1 MSNRQ
6 PAALRRLPRRRS
18 SIRLRLLVQ
27 SLVTLGL
34 LFLAALLVSTQVNRL
49 LDATGVLEKAAERV
63 RVVGQVRTDSTALL
77 GTISRLL
84 PLQDSIVFSR
94 EVDSALGDLERSA
107 GELQA
112 LVAAEEETAIRDA
125 LSTVAERVAGI
136 VNLSQTM
143 VLQAQAEQWA
153 AVQVRVGVLNR
164 DQQQINAEIGR
175 LVEQVQARQ
184 QLASREVAAAREAV
198 VVYPGIVGIV
208 TILVTVGAFV
218 DINQRIR
225 GPVAALTAGTA
236 RLAAGAFG
244 ERVEVNSNDEM
255 GEVAEAFNAMAAEL
269 QISYGV
275 LEERVQERTRD
286 LALAAEVGQR
296 LARVRD
302 LEELLD
308 EAVRR
313 IRDRFDLYYTQI
325 YLVDEAGRNLVLYAG
340 TGEVGAE
347 LVRRGFR
354 LPIDRRSING
364 TAVLE
369 KEAVVIPSTTK
380 STFFRPNPLLPDTR
394 SEMAIPLLLGD
405 QVLGVLDL
413 QDDEAETLTVEI
425 LPAFRVLAG
434 QLAIAVENA
443 RLFAEVEEARREAM
457 EAGRFRTR
465 EGWRQFLDAIERKEY
480 IGFDYA
486 GASLAPLTQPLT
498 LNSGASTG
506 VLAAPILFNAEE
518 IGAIEL
524 QAPDGMEWTPAE
536 VELVNSVA
544 AQVAQQVE
552 NLRLLAES
560 QRYREEAEETLRR
573 VTSEGWAGY
582 SETAGQ
588 PLAYAYDNGEIRPAT
603 RPMQGWQE
611 RLAASLQ
618 VRGVKI
624 GELIAPEPGQSAEAA
639 RLVGAVAE
647 RLSAHI
653 DNLRLSRQVQETLAL
668 TERLY
673 EASARLNATR
683 DLQQAL
689 AAVAESRRHPAIDRA
704 ALFLLERDATGEL
717 KAIVSAANWTSGAGP
732 EPTPIGTRYE
742 KEAMAALS
750 LLTTESPL
758 FSGDVANDDRA
769 DATTKA
775 VFAALEIGCL
785 VVIPLWARDRQIGAL
800 LLEGREAQDLRP
812 EDFEAQIS
820 LGGQLAV
827 ALDRHMLL
835 QSAQRRAERE
845 RLINVIGQKIQSAP
859 TMESAMQV
867 ALTELSQALKAR
879 RGYVELNVVSP
890 GSGEQVA
897 IVAE

>member
-6 PAALRRLPRRRS
+6 SAPRRPQGRRS

-34 LFLAALLVSTQVNRL
+34 IFLAALLVSTQVNRL
-49 LDATGVLEKAAERV
+49 LDATGVLEQAAERV
-63 RVVGQVRTDSTALL
+63 RIVGQVRTDSTALL

-84 PLQDSIVFSR
+84 PVQDSAVFAR
-94 EVDSALGDLERSA
+94 EVGSALGELEMSA

-112 LVAAEEETAIRDA
+112 LVDAEEEAAIREA
-125 LSTVAERVAGI
+125 LSTVAGRVAGI
-136 VNLSQTM
+136 VNLSRTM
-143 VLQAQAEQWA
+143 VLQAQGEQWA

-175 LVEQVQARQ
+175 LVEQVRARQ
-184 QLASREVAAAREAV
+184 QLASREVADAREAV

-208 TILVTVGAFV
+208 TILVSIGAFV

-236 RLAAGAFG
+236 RLAAGDFG
-244 ERVEVNSNDEM
+244 QRVDVNSDDEM
-255 GEVAEAFNAMAAEL
+255 GEVAQAFNAMAAEL

-296 LARVRD
+296 LSRVRD
-302 LEELLD
+302 MEELLD

-369 KEAVVIPSTTK
+369 KEAVVIPSTAK
-380 STFFRPNPLLPDTR
+380 STFFRPNPLLPATR
-394 SEMAIPLLLGD
+394 SEMAVPLLLGE

-443 RLFAEVEEARREAM
+443 RLFAQVEEARHEAM

-465 EGWRQFLDAIERKEY
+465 EGWQRFLDAVERKEL

-486 GASLAPLTQPLT
+486 GAAVTPLSQPLA
-498 LNSGASTG
+498 LRPGAPAG
-506 VLAAPILFNAEE
+506 VLAAPIVFNAEE

-524 QAPDGMEWTPAE
+524 QAPSGAEWSPAQ

-560 QRYREEAEETLRR
+560 ERYRQEAEETLRR
-573 VTSEGWAGY
+573 VTSEGWA
-582 SETAGQ
+582 SHIEMAAR
-588 PLAYAYDNGEIRPAT
+588 PLAYAYDGGEVRPANGPT
-603 RPMQGWQE
+603 QEWQE

-624 GELIAPEPGQSAEAA
+624 GELRAPEPGQSPEAA

-653 DNLRLSRQVQETLAL
+653 DNLRLSGQVQDTLAL

-683 DLQQAL
+683 DLQRAL
-689 AAVAESRRHPAIDRA
+689 AAVAESRRHPAIDRGV
-704 ALFLLERDATGEL
+704 LFLLERDATGEL

-732 EPTPIGTRYE
+732 QPTPAGVRYE
-742 KEAMAALS
+742 KEAMSALR
-750 LLTTESPL
+750 LLTTETPL
-758 FSGDVANDDRA
+758 FSGDVAHDDRA
-769 DATTKA
+769 DAATKA
-775 VFAALEIGCL
+775 VFAALGIGCV

-800 LLEGREAQDLRP
+800 LLEGPQAQELRP
-812 EDFEAQIS
+812 DDFGAQIS
-820 LGGQLAV
+820 LAGQLAV
-827 ALDRHMLL
+827 ALDRHLLL

-859 TMESAMQV
+859 TIESAMQV

-879 RGYVELNVVSP
+879 RGYVELNVAPAGNGARGAVVT
-890 GSGEQVA
+890 E
-897 IVAE
+897 

>member
-6 PAALRRLPRRRS
+6 PAPRRLQRRRS

-143 VLQAQAEQWA
+143 VLQAQGEQWA

-184 QLASREVAAAREAV
+184 QLASREVAAAR
-198 VVYPGIVGIV
+198 GRRRLSGHRRHRDHSRHRRR
-208 TILVTVGAFV
+208 FV
-218 DINQRIR
+218 DINQHSRA
-225 GPVAALTAGTA
+225 VAALTAGTA

-486 GASLAPLTQPLT
+486 GASVAPLTEPLT

-544 AQVAQQVE
+544 AQIAQQVE

-560 QRYREEAEETLRR
+560 QRYREEVEETLRR

-582 SETAGQ
+582 SETAEQ

-704 ALFLLERDATGEL
+704 AFFLLERDATGEL

-800 LLEGREAQDLRP
+800 LLAGREAQDLRP